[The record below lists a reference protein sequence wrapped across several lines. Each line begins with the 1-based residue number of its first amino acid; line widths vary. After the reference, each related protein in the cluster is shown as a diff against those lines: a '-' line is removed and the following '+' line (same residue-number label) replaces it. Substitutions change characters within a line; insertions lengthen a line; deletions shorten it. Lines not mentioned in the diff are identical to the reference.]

1 MAKATHRSGA
11 DGDAAEDRADED
23 AIDTE
28 DGDSDDL
35 LPPPISAQADPKPW
49 FVTAGAATVVLCIA
63 WIAGARALAP
73 LGDAGAGDAV
83 TLELGFGERLA
94 GMARTLVF
102 LPLATTGLLFG
113 VLSLAFVRQRPIGDV
128 PALVGKCAAIT
139 ALAMLVRLAPI
150 DTRFVKATLDFAG
163 PAIVAALLL
172 VPFLRLPPR
181 DAVTATGFAL
191 LGLVL
196 LTLFAFVIVWATAL

>member
-1 MAKATHRSGA
+1 MSKGTQGSGA
-11 DGDAAEDRADED
+11 DDDRVDDDEVG
-23 AIDTE
+23 TE
-28 DGDSDDL
+28 ESGSEDL
-35 LPPPISAQADPKPW
+35 LPPPISADSDPKLW
-49 FVTAGAATVVLCIA
+49 FVTAGAATAVLCVA

-73 LGDAGAGDAV
+73 LGEAGDGAAV
-83 TLELGFGERLA
+83 ALELGFSARLA
-94 GMARTLVF
+94 GMARALVF
-102 LPLATTGLLFG
+102 LPLATAGLLFG

-150 DTRFVKATLDFAG
+150 DTRFVKATLDFVG
-163 PAIVAALLL
+163 PAIVAAVLL
-172 VPFLRLPPR
+172 VPLFRLHPR

>member
-1 MAKATHRSGA
+1 MSKGTQGSGA
-11 DGDAAEDRADED
+11 DDDRVDDDEVG
-23 AIDTE
+23 TE
-28 DGDSDDL
+28 ESGSEDL
-35 LPPPISAQADPKPW
+35 LPPPISADSDPKPW
-49 FVTAGAATVVLCIA
+49 FVTAGAATVVLCVA

-73 LGDAGAGDAV
+73 LGEAGDGAAV
-83 TLELGFGERLA
+83 ALELGFSARLA
-94 GMARTLVF
+94 GMARALVF
-102 LPLATTGLLFG
+102 LPLATAGLLFG

-128 PALVGKCAAIT
+128 PALIGKCAAIT

-150 DTRFVKATLDFAG
+150 DTRFVKATLDFVG
-163 PAIVAALLL
+163 PAIVAAVLL
-172 VPFLRLPPR
+172 VPLFRLHPR

>member
-1 MAKATHRSGA
+1 MTQGTHGSNTTDEHEDGA
-11 DGDAAEDRADED
+11 D
-23 AIDTE
+23 
-28 DGDSDDL
+28 DGDSEGL
-35 LPPPISAQADPKPW
+35 LPPPISVECDPKPW
-49 FVTAGAATVVLCIA
+49 FVTAGAATAVMCIA

-73 LGDAGAGDAV
+73 LADAAAAI
-83 TLELGFGERLA
+83 ELGFGERLA

-102 LPLATTGLLFG
+102 LPLATVGLLFG
-113 VLSLAFVRQRPIGDV
+113 VLALAFVRQRPIGDI
-128 PALVGKCAAIT
+128 PGLVGKCAAIT

-163 PAIVAALLL
+163 PAVVAAVLL
-172 VPFLRLPPR
+172 VPLLRLRPR

>member
-1 MAKATHRSGA
+1 MSKGTQGSGA
-11 DGDAAEDRADED
+11 DDDRVDDDEVG
-23 AIDTE
+23 TE
-28 DGDSDDL
+28 ESGSEDL
-35 LPPPISAQADPKPW
+35 LPPPISADSDPKLW
-49 FVTAGAATVVLCIA
+49 LVTAGAATAVLCVA

-73 LGDAGAGDAV
+73 LGEAGDGATV
-83 TLELGFGERLA
+83 ALELGFSARLA
-94 GMARTLVF
+94 GMARALVF
-102 LPLATTGLLFG
+102 LPLATAGLLFG

-128 PALVGKCAAIT
+128 PALIGKCAAIT

-150 DTRFVKATLDFAG
+150 DTRFVKATLDFVG
-163 PAIVAALLL
+163 PAIVAAVLL
-172 VPFLRLPPR
+172 VPLFRLHPR

>member
-1 MAKATHRSGA
+1 MSKGTQGSGA
-11 DGDAAEDRADED
+11 DDDRVDDDEVG
-23 AIDTE
+23 TE
-28 DGDSDDL
+28 ESGSEDL
-35 LPPPISAQADPKPW
+35 LPPPISADSDPKLW
-49 FVTAGAATVVLCIA
+49 FVTAGAATVVLCVA

-73 LGDAGAGDAV
+73 LGEAGDGAAV
-83 TLELGFGERLA
+83 ALELGFSARLA
-94 GMARTLVF
+94 GMARALVF
-102 LPLATTGLLFG
+102 LPLATAGLLFG

-128 PALVGKCAAIT
+128 PALIGKCAAIT

-150 DTRFVKATLDFAG
+150 DTRFVKATLDFVG
-163 PAIVAALLL
+163 PAIVAAVLL
-172 VPFLRLPPR
+172 VPLFRLHPR

>member
-1 MAKATHRSGA
+1 MSKGTQGSGA
-11 DGDAAEDRADED
+11 DDDRVDDDEVG
-23 AIDTE
+23 TE
-28 DGDSDDL
+28 ESGSEDL
-35 LPPPISAQADPKPW
+35 LPPPISADSDPKPW
-49 FVTAGAATVVLCIA
+49 FVTAGAATAVLCVA

-73 LGDAGAGDAV
+73 LGDAGDGAAV
-83 TLELGFGERLA
+83 ALELGFSARLA
-94 GMARTLVF
+94 GMARALVF
-102 LPLATTGLLFG
+102 LPLATAGLLFG

-128 PALVGKCAAIT
+128 PALIGKCAAIT

-150 DTRFVKATLDFAG
+150 DTRFVKATLDFVG
-163 PAIVAALLL
+163 PAIVAAVLL
-172 VPFLRLPPR
+172 VPLFRLHPR